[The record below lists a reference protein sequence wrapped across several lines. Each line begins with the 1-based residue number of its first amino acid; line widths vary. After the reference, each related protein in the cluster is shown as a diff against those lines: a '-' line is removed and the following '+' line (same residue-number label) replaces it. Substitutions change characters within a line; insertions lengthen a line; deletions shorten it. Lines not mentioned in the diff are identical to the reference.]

1 VHNGY
6 ESHSCFSG
14 GNIVK
19 TVSRTTAI
27 KGLALAAIA
36 SLALAGCAAAPA
48 APTATPVD
56 YKACMVSDAG
66 GFNDAS
72 FNQEAY
78 AGLQQAKAELGVQTA
93 QVESPEKAT
102 QTDYVSGIDSMIAE
116 GCNLIITVG
125 FNLATA
131 TRDAAKANPE
141 VNFALIDSGL
151 SNDDFSPLS
160 LPNVKPIQYDTAEA
174 AFLAGYLAAAT
185 SKTGKVATYGG
196 MLFPSVTIFM
206 DGFKQGVEAY
216 NKAKGK
222 KVAVLGA
229 TGTDSSKWAATGD
242 FNDQA
247 KGKTLTE
254 GFFAQGAD
262 VVLPVAGP
270 VGVGTGQATLDKKG
284 TYVVGVDSDWYGLA
298 THAAYKANIL
308 TSIEKKMS
316 AAVLAVIKSGVEGN
330 FTGGDENQYVGNL
343 SNAGV
348 AISAQ
353 HDVVYPTGIQAELD
367 ALKEDIISGKIVV
380 ASQYKK

>member
-1 VHNGY
+1 M
-6 ESHSCFSG
+6 
-14 GNIVK
+14 K
-19 TVSRTTAI
+19 TVSRTTAL
-27 KGLALAAIA
+27 KGLALAAVA

-78 AGLQQAKAELGVQTA
+78 AGLQQAVAELGVQEA
-93 QVESPEKAT
+93 KVESPEAAT

-116 GCNLIITVG
+116 GCNLIVTVG

-141 VNFALIDSGL
+141 VNFALIDSAL
-151 SNDDFSPLS
+151 SNDDYSPLS

-174 AFLAGYLAAAT
+174 AYLAGYLAAAT

-216 NKAKGK
+216 NTAKGK
-222 KVAVLGA
+222 KVVVLGA

-262 VVLPVAGP
+262 IVLPVAGP

-284 TYVVGVDSDWYGLA
+284 TYVIGVDSDWFGLA

-308 TSIEKKMS
+308 TSIEKKM
-316 AAVLAVIKSGVEGN
+316 AKAVLDVIKSGVEGS

-343 SNAGV
+343 ANEGV
-348 AISAQ
+348 QISAQ
-353 HDVVYPTGIQAELD
+353 HDVAYPAGVQAELD
-367 ALKEDIISGKIVV
+367 ALKADIISGKIVV
-380 ASQYKK
+380 ASGYKK